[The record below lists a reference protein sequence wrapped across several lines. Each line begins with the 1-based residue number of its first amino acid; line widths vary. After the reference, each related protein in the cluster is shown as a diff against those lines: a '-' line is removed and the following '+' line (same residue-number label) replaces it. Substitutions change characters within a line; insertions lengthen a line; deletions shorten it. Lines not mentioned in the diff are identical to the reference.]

1 MLYTVLLHIPH
12 SSVDIPDD
20 VRSTLVLSDDELLQ
34 ELLRMTDW
42 FTDQLFDVDGAK
54 RLIYPVSRLVCDPER
69 FANDKAESMASKG
82 MGAIYTKTSEGS
94 ILRTQPSSQERQSL
108 LERFY
113 MPHHAALEA
122 MVQTEINA
130 QGFCLIIDAHS
141 FSLAP
146 LPHEPDQS
154 PNRPDICI
162 GTDPFHTPQALAKA
176 AAGTFEE
183 CGFSVAIDHPFQG
196 TFVPMKYY
204 QKEKRVLS
212 VMIEVRR
219 DLFMDEESGKKNDR
233 FPAIRSRIES
243 ALFSIQKYVPNQEP
257 AKQEKLE

>member
-1 MLYTVLLHIPH
+1 MLCTVLLHIPH
-12 SSVDIPDD
+12 SSIDIPDD
-20 VRSTLVLSDDELLQ
+20 VRSTLVLSDDELKK

-42 FTDQLFDVDGAK
+42 FTDLLFDVDGAK

-69 FANDKAESMASKG
+69 FVDDNAESMTSKG
-82 MGAIYTKTSEGS
+82 MGVIYTQTSEGS
-94 ILRTQPSSQERQSL
+94 TLRTQLSSQERQHL

-122 MVQTEINA
+122 MAQAEINS

-141 FSLAP
+141 FSSKP
-146 LPHEPDQS
+146 LPHEPDQN

-176 AAGTFEE
+176 AAGAFEE
-183 CGFSVAIDHPFQG
+183 RGLSVAIDHPFRG
-196 TFVPMKYY
+196 TLVPLKYY
-204 QKEKRVLS
+204 QKDRRVLS

-219 DLFMDEESGKKNDR
+219 GLYMDEESGEKNDR
-233 FPAIRSRIES
+233 FPAIRSHIES
-243 ALFSIQKYVPNQEP
+243 ALFSIRDNPSKNPD
-257 AKQEKLE
+257 